1 MSGLGAFSQV
11 LCTRVSMYMSGNEV
25 HMYCMRIRHFKGP
38 LFTPQLTFQY
48 HICTAY
54 DNHFC
59 TTYII
64 LLRVNPVIEKGLISF
79 CDSLR
84 ALDYSLENGGGGFFY
99 TLLMVAPV
107 GLLEVGMGRIPWRT
121 MRHRAV
127 TVSLSLVSRRYTV
140 PVGGLRQ

>member
-1 MSGLGAFSQV
+1 
-11 LCTRVSMYMSGNEV
+11 MYMSGNEV

-84 ALDYSLENGGGGFFY
+84 ALDYSEEHSLENGGGGY
-99 TLLMVAPV
+99 STLC
-107 GLLEVGMGRIPWRT
+107 
-121 MRHRAV
+121 
-127 TVSLSLVSRRYTV
+127 
-140 PVGGLRQ
+140 